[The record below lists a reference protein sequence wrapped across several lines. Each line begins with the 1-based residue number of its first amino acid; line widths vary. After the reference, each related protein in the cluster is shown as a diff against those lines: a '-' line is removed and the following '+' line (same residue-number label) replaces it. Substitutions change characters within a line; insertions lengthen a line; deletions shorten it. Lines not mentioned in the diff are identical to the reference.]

1 MAAHGAPRST
11 VDLDLLTT
19 DLRALETSLW
29 TPLRDAG
36 AVVQARRGDFED
48 PLAGVVRAVASGE
61 RAVDVIVGRFSWQ
74 ESIIERALPV
84 TIQESDVPVA
94 EPADLILLKLYAGGS
109 QDRWD
114 IEQLLAAQQSEGL
127 EDLVEERLVWLPRE
141 CADLWQDLRRPR

>member
-1 MAAHGAPRST
+1 MDAFEGRRLGGA
-11 VDLDLLTT
+11 
-19 DLRALETSLW
+19 
-29 TPLRDAG
+29 G
-36 AVVQARRGDFED
+36 KGGDFED

-61 RAVDVIVGRFSWQ
+61 REVDVIVGRFPWQ